1 MKEQY
6 RLIKEKITNEI
17 VIYKSI
23 FICNLIPIKNKE
35 EADFYLKEI
44 NKEHYKATH
53 NCYAYTIYDP
63 ITMKSSDDG
72 EPSGTAGVP
81 ILEVLRKNNIF
92 QVLAVVTRYFGGIK
106 LGAGGLV
113 SAYTQATA
121 QAIEKAKLFRSWI
134 FPHYEIEFTYDLISF
149 IDKFMAQ
156 NNIKCLNK
164 DFDINVTYTF
174 YLEDDSL
181 YEKMNQYV
189 NGKLKLK
196 KTYDAELIIPV

>member
-1 MKEQY
+1 
-6 RLIKEKITNEI
+6 
-17 VIYKSI
+17 
-23 FICNLIPIKNKE
+23 
-35 EADFYLKEI
+35 
-44 NKEHYKATH
+44 
-53 NCYAYTIYDP
+53 
-63 ITMKSSDDG
+63 MKSSDDG

-113 SAYTQATA
+113 RAYTQATA
-121 QAIEKAKLFRSWI
+121 QAIEKAKLFRSCI

-164 DFDINVTYTF
+164 DFDIMIEAKAKDEALFKLVRELKYKTNYKFIDETTF
-174 YLEDDSL
+174 
-181 YEKMNQYV
+181 
-189 NGKLKLK
+189 
-196 KTYDAELIIPV
+196 II